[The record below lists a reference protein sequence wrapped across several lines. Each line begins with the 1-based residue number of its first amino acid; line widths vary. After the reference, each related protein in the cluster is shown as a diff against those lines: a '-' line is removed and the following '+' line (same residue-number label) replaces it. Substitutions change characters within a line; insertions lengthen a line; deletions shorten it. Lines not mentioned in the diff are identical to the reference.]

1 MGGGGGVS
9 ERDGTWWGRTRGK
22 GLSPYQL
29 HKRCVMSQLQIGSG
43 FYRKDYSFQNAAR
56 VVVVVEDVFNGTW
69 SMGLNTNVRVS
80 IELI

>member
-1 MGGGGGVS
+1 
-9 ERDGTWWGRTRGK
+9 
-22 GLSPYQL
+22 
-29 HKRCVMSQLQIGSG
+29 MSQLQIGSG